1 MGSQRPGSSDPPQ
14 LQGESFL
21 QALVNLFPVSPSPSY
36 LIHYWQPVNFE
47 KKSSL
52 YSFCLKIS
60 IASGAYKINLTVVHE
75 TV

>member
-47 KKSSL
+47 KKKQFVFL
-52 YSFCLKIS
+52 LLKNIHSFRCLQNKPHCGS
-60 IASGAYKINLTVVHE
+60 
-75 TV
+75 